1 MPAGGI
7 EVAQKLDV
15 QFKILNWR
23 YWRRKSVA
31 VTIYSLKVENI
42 NPDLP
47 LNLRRKPSLRLLSAL
62 LFLIAGLCQSVSAQH
77 SNDIGMISATPVAA
91 EADLF
96 RLEITKV
103 PAGAELITIHAR
115 WEGLNSTTNDKWIPV
130 VSVLRDTLGD
140 RDPEN
145 DRLRYVWPLTYT
157 NPSFRQ
163 KLSGAIPFLYMRVG
177 NKDGVSSRPPP
188 PALDLAAADREV
200 WQKIFWTALQ
210 NILLDPYGIPV
221 KASTRSYQRNVAD
234 YRKSQIVRALA
245 VLALYQSMQ
254 QDKEQA
260 LVFSDSEMAAIQARL
275 LLTDKTFG
283 GLLDELNLQRY
294 FNKDLVSTRDAR
306 GHNWDLLRQ
315 RAEAESLYF
324 EPLEMPDGSVTHA
337 LLWVA
342 KSDVTGKRD
351 QRFNS
356 RFLNIAKPWGDKRL
370 LNWKG
375 FEEIRYFDADS
386 RPVNSDTPGAQPV
399 EMIPLALYGLDNP
412 KIPMLLVDFRDSLNP
427 KKREMSRRLLQDVT
441 RNVVSLSKFGDV
453 SYFLGRTVFDFVT
466 SRRGIDFNQPSRLRT
481 YSQLKLLLALNDS
494 LDPELRTEIGK
505 RLENVSLNP
514 MGNDL
519 ETEAKL
525 ARQQFAALIS
535 YAEQPDGLSAR
546 LDKDRRTEMVKLEH
560 GRTEQ
565 VFFRLANVLTFGR
578 YVHREKADPQM
589 EARLDVSRRLA
600 YHTNFLREV
609 SRSSPQID
617 VKWNLE
623 DVRRSLHYISLHGSE
638 AKSGAISATVKIFV
652 RTRDD
657 DTRRACLESLSKISN
672 PKAREQL
679 IRISQS
685 KELDQ
690 AGRDLLIAYLEDPD
704 RQLDPFTTSF
714 KSSGERVEQR

>member
-1 MPAGGI
+1 
-7 EVAQKLDV
+7 
-15 QFKILNWR
+15 
-23 YWRRKSVA
+23 
-31 VTIYSLKVENI
+31 
-42 NPDLP
+42 
-47 LNLRRKPSLRLLSAL
+47 
-62 LFLIAGLCQSVSAQH
+62 
-77 SNDIGMISATPVAA
+77 MISATPVAG

-115 WEGLNSTTNDKWIPV
+115 WDGLNSTTTDKWFPV

-157 NPSFRQ
+157 NPTFRQ

-177 NKDGVSSRPPP
+177 NKNGVSNRPPP

-294 FNKDLVSTRDAR
+294 YNKDLVSTRDAR

-351 QRFNS
+351 QRFES

-441 RNVVSLSKFGDV
+441 RNVLSLSKFGDV
-453 SYFLGRTVFDFVT
+453 PYFLGRTVFDFVT

-505 RLENVSLNP
+505 RLEKVSLNP
-514 MGNDL
+514 MENDL

-535 YAEQPDGLSAR
+535 YAGQPDGLSAR

-565 VFFRLANVLTFGR
+565 IFFRLANVLTFGR
-578 YVHREKADPQM
+578 YVHREKTDPQM
-589 EARLDVSRRLA
+589 ESRLDVSRRLD

-638 AKSGAISATVKIFV
+638 AKSKAISATVKIFV

-657 DTRRACLESLSKISN
+657 DTRRACLESLSKLNN
-672 PKAREQL
+672 PKARQQL

-685 KELDQ
+685 RELDQ

-704 RQLDPFTTSF
+704 QLDPLTTSF